1 MYLHDFSNSFCD
13 ILSEVKIKKM
23 TKQEKDFS
31 DLSQKLLTTTDGSEY
46 HELVRKIVK
55 KYGEKMRQETLQTLV
70 RAVKESKIT
79 HARNFV
85 IARISELVTENDT
98 ALAPFFYEMTT
109 KGLPYWTFSGLLKVE
124 GDKCYPFL
132 VDYLQK
138 EDSKENKGSAI
149 IALAEH
155 SGQPFNNDLPSD
167 PAYWQALPMEKVLEW
182 QAQGYPRKQAHS
194 EFPFLLQN
202 PQTDLEK
209 AMAKIEQALA
219 KERDFW
225 HVKSYQYNR
234 AILEVPEKQVISEI
248 KARWQLPAVYL
259 TFLERFSPASDAF
272 LKGINLYGA
281 NTLIKHQCGYAF
293 SSPEEERFP
302 NWKAHWLVIADQD
315 ADPYILDLSKSDGN
329 DAPIY
334 KAPHGVGQWKWRKV
348 AGSFLAFLERL

>member
-1 MYLHDFSNSFCD
+1 
-13 ILSEVKIKKM
+13 M

-55 KYGEKMRQETLQTLV
+55 KYGEKMHRETLQTLAQ
-70 RAVKESKIT
+70 AVKESKIT

-98 ALAPFFYEMTT
+98 EFAPFFYEMIN
-109 KGLPYWTFSGLLKVE
+109 KGLPYWAFSGLLKVE
-124 GDKCYPFL
+124 SDRCYPFL

-138 EDSKENKGSAI
+138 EDSKKNKGSAI

-167 PAYWQALPMEKVLEW
+167 PAYWETLPMEKVLEW
-182 QAQGYPRKQAHS
+182 QAQGYPKKQAQN
-194 EFPFLLQN
+194 EFPFLITN

-209 AMAKIEQALA
+209 AMAKIEQVLA

-225 HVKSYQYNR
+225 KVNSYQYNN
-234 AILEVPEKQVISEI
+234 AILRAAEKQVIDKI
-248 KARWQLPAVYL
+248 KERWELPTLYL
-259 TFLERFSPASDAF
+259 TFLERFSPAEDAF
-272 LKGINLYGA
+272 LKSINLYGA
-281 NTLIKHQCGYAF
+281 NTLIAHQCGYAF
-293 SSPEEERFP
+293 SSPNDELFP
-302 NWKAHWLVIADQD
+302 DWKAHWLVIADKD

-329 DAPIY
+329 EAPIY
-334 KAPHGVGQWKWRKV
+334 KASHGAGQWKWRKV
-348 AGSFLAFLERL
+348 SGTFLEFLEKLS

>member
-1 MYLHDFSNSFCD
+1 
-13 ILSEVKIKKM
+13 M

-85 IARISELVTENDT
+85 IARISELVTEKRHWARTFLLRNDNQK
-98 ALAPFFYEMTT
+98 AY
-109 KGLPYWTFSGLLKVE
+109 PYWAFSGLLKVE

-167 PAYWQALPMEKVLEW
+167 PAYWQALPMEKYLN
-182 QAQGYPRKQAHS
+182 GRH
-194 EFPFLLQN
+194 
-202 PQTDLEK
+202 K
-209 AMAKIEQALA
+209 ATQENKH
-219 KERDFW
+219 KT
-225 HVKSYQYNR
+225 
-234 AILEVPEKQVISEI
+234 
-248 KARWQLPAVYL
+248 
-259 TFLERFSPASDAF
+259 TFRF
-272 LKGINLYGA
+272 
-281 NTLIKHQCGYAF
+281 
-293 SSPEEERFP
+293 
-302 NWKAHWLVIADQD
+302 
-315 ADPYILDLSKSDGN
+315 
-329 DAPIY
+329 
-334 KAPHGVGQWKWRKV
+334 
-348 AGSFLAFLERL
+348 

>member
-1 MYLHDFSNSFCD
+1 
-13 ILSEVKIKKM
+13 M

-55 KYGEKMRQETLQTLV
+55 KYGEKMHRETLQTLAQ
-70 RAVKESKIT
+70 AVKESKIT

-98 ALAPFFYEMTT
+98 EFAPFFYEMIN
-109 KGLPYWTFSGLLKVE
+109 KGLPYWAFSGLLKVE
-124 GDKCYPFL
+124 SDKCYPFL

-167 PAYWQALPMEKVLEW
+167 PAYWKTLPMEKVLEW
-182 QAQGYPRKQAHS
+182 QAQGYPKKQAQN
-194 EFPFLLQN
+194 EFPFLITN

-209 AMAKIEQALA
+209 AMAKIEQVLA

-225 HVKSYQYNR
+225 KVNSYQYNN
-234 AILEVPEKQVISEI
+234 AILRAAEKQVIDKI
-248 KARWQLPAVYL
+248 KERWELPTLYL
-259 TFLERFSPASDAF
+259 TFLERFSPAEDAF
-272 LKGINLYGA
+272 LKSINLYGA
-281 NTLIKHQCGYAF
+281 NTLIAHQCGYAF
-293 SSPEEERFP
+293 SSPDDELFP
-302 NWKAHWLVIADQD
+302 DWKAYWLVIADKD

-329 DAPIY
+329 EAPIY
-334 KAPHGVGQWKWRKV
+334 KASHGAGQWKWRKV
-348 AGSFLAFLERL
+348 SGTFLEFLEKLS

>member
-1 MYLHDFSNSFCD
+1 
-13 ILSEVKIKKM
+13 M

-85 IARISELVTENDT
+85 IARISELVSENDT
-98 ALAPFFYEMTT
+98 ALAPFFYEMIT
-109 KGLPYWTFSGLLKVE
+109 KGLPYWAFSGLLKVE

-194 EFPFLLQN
+194 EYPFLLQN

-219 KERDFW
+219 KERAFW

-234 AILEVPEKQVISEI
+234 AILEVPEKQVIDNI
-248 KARWQLPAVYL
+248 KTRWQLPAVYL

-293 SSPEEERFP
+293 SSPDDELFP
-302 NWKAHWLVIADQD
+302 DWEAHWLVIADKD
-315 ADPYILDLSKSDGN
+315 ADPYILDLSKSDSN
-329 DAPIY
+329 DTPIY
-334 KAPHGVGQWKWRKV
+334 KAPHGAGQWKWRKV
-348 AGSFLAFLERL
+348 AGSFLEFLEKLS

>member
-1 MYLHDFSNSFCD
+1 
-13 ILSEVKIKKM
+13 M

-98 ALAPFFYEMTT
+98 ALAPFFYEMIS

-182 QAQGYPRKQAHS
+182 QAQGYPRKQTHS

-234 AILEVPEKQVISEI
+234 AILEVPEKQVINNI
-248 KARWQLPAVYL
+248 KTRWELPAVYL
-259 TFLERFSPASDAF
+259 TFLERFSPADDAF

-281 NTLIKHQCGYAF
+281 NTLIKHQYGYAF
-293 SSPEEERFP
+293 SSPDDELFP
-302 NWKAHWLVIADQD
+302 DWKAHWLVIADKD
-315 ADPYILDLSKSDGN
+315 ADPYILDLSKSDSN

-334 KAPHGVGQWKWRKV
+334 KAPHGAGQWKWRKV
-348 AGSFLAFLERL
+348 AGSFLEFLEKLS

>member
-1 MYLHDFSNSFCD
+1 
-13 ILSEVKIKKM
+13 M

-31 DLSQKLLTTTDGSEY
+31 DLSQKLLTTIDGSEY

-70 RAVKESKIT
+70 RAVKESEIT
-79 HARNFV
+79 HARDFV

-98 ALAPFFYEMTT
+98 DLAPFFYEVINQ
-109 KGLPYWTFSGLLKVE
+109 GLPYWAFSGLLKVE

-155 SGQPFNNDLPSD
+155 SGQPFNSNLPSD

-182 QAQGYPRKQAHS
+182 QVQGYPQNKPQN
-194 EFPFLLQN
+194 EFPFLITH

-209 AMAKIEQALA
+209 AVAKIEQVLA

-225 HVKSYQYNR
+225 KVNSYQYNN
-234 AILEVPEKQVISEI
+234 AILQAAEKQVIDKI
-248 KARWQLPAVYL
+248 KERWELPTLYL
-259 TFLERFSPASDAF
+259 TFLERFSPANDAF
-272 LKGINLYGA
+272 LKDINLYGA
-281 NTLIKHQCGYAF
+281 NTLIAHQCGYAF
-293 SSPEEERFP
+293 SSPDDEPFP
-302 NWKAHWLVIADQD
+302 DWNAHWLVIADKD

-334 KAPHGVGQWKWRKV
+334 KAPHGMGVWKLRKV
-348 AGSFLAFLERL
+348 SGSFLEFLEKL